1 MVFFVSRNEV
11 KNVKDSRIEY
21 FADWKYNLL
30 YHFCFSWFS
39 AVTALNQETDSRGNP
54 AKKHCL
60 IDKEIVQECGI
71 IIKYKVV
78 CLLLE
83 RSRDVKTADST

>member
-1 MVFFVSRNEV
+1 M

-30 YHFCFSWFS
+30 YHFSFSWFS

-60 IDKEIVQECGI
+60 IDKEIVQEMAENAM
-71 IIKYKVV
+71 KMWYTYKVQSSLFAV
-78 CLLLE
+78 GKEQRC
-83 RSRDVKTADST
+83 